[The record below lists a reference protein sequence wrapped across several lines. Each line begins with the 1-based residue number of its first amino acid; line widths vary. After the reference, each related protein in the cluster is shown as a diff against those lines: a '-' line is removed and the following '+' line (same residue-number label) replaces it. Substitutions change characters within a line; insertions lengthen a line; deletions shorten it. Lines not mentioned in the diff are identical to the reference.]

1 MGLRAKLAG
10 AFVVLLTAAV
20 LAASLVDLNW
30 TLAKM
35 ANEVIDS
42 GNVVA
47 AEVFEQMRDALAR
60 TPGDPI
66 ASLRNYPGLPA
77 FIQSVRAF
85 ATGIVFI
92 AIDDTGGH
100 NIIGEHVGGFAP
112 TDAPSVDVLRR
123 ATKQPLP
130 FQLLRVLWRE
140 HNFVLQRRILINKSP
155 FAMIRVGVSTALI
168 ADEVHQLVWA
178 ILGVSVVIILF
189 AAGMGA
195 AIGDFLSR
203 SVVAIAS
210 GVEQLASG
218 REEVNLTVGGHDEL
232 GDLADKFNRLSRQ
245 VLNERSRWEN
255 ERGGLFK
262 ALRSMTDAIVLI
274 DADTTILFANAE
286 AQTRL
291 GLGSNASEGRALQMA
306 LGGSHPLVRMVE
318 AALASGT
325 EAHDVAIELKDSAR
339 QAIDC
344 LVSILPLSHGREA
357 AGLLVT
363 LRDLKPVAELET
375 VVEYSS
381 HLARMGGLISGV
393 AHQIRKPLNVLAIR
407 LEWLRQDAEQGMP
420 LAAHIESV
428 RYEIHRLDSVI
439 EGLLR
444 FMRPE
449 RLERGPVV
457 IRELL
462 AEAGAQVTSSTIS
475 VDYEAN
481 GILPV
486 VNADRALLAEAF
498 RNIFQNAAESMTDG
512 GRILVKALYL
522 TEGFVEIV
530 VADSGCGIEPE
541 QLNRIFDLYF
551 TTKPSGNGV
560 GLSLALR
567 AIDLHHGTIAIDSK
581 AGYGTTVRVR
591 LPAQTLSTNLQTQPP
606 AYERL

>member
-1 MGLRAKLAG
+1 MGLRTKLAA
-10 AFVVLLTAAV
+10 AFVVVLTAAV
-20 LAASLVDLNW
+20 LAASLVDLKW

-35 ANEVIDS
+35 AIEVIDS

-47 AEVFEQMRDALAR
+47 AEVFEQARSALAR
-60 TPGDPI
+60 TPGDPST
-66 ASLRNYPGLPA
+66 ALRNDPGLLA

-85 ATGIVFI
+85 GTGIVFI
-92 AIDDTGGH
+92 GIDGIDGS
-100 NIIGEHVGGFAP
+100 NIIGEQVGGP
-112 TDAPSVDVLRR
+112 APSDTPPVDALRR

-130 FQLLRVLWRE
+130 FQLLRALWRE
-140 HNFVLQRRILINKSP
+140 HNYVLRWPILINHRP
-155 FAMIRVGVSTALI
+155 FAMIQVGVSTALI

-178 ILGVSVVIILF
+178 MLGVSVVIILF
-189 AAGMGA
+189 AAGTGA
-195 AIGDFLSR
+195 AIGDLLSR

-210 GVEQLASG
+210 GVEQLAAG
-218 REEVNLTVGGHDEL
+218 REEVSLSISGNDEL
-232 GDLADKFNRLSRQ
+232 GDLAYKFNRLSRQ
-245 VLNERSRWEN
+245 VLNERSRWDN

-262 ALRSMTDAIVLI
+262 ALRSMNDAILLI
-274 DADTTILFANAE
+274 DADTTILFANGE

-291 GLGSNASEGRALQMA
+291 GLGPNAEGRPLKMM
-306 LGGSHPLVRMVE
+306 LGASHPLARMVE
-318 AALASGT
+318 AALAAGT
-325 EAHDVAIELKDSAR
+325 EVHDVAIDLRDSAR
-339 QAIDC
+339 QVIDC
-344 LVSILPLSHGREA
+344 MVSILPLSRGPEA

-420 LAAHIESV
+420 LGAHIESA

-439 EGLLR
+439 DGLLR

-449 RLERGPVV
+449 RLERSPVV

-462 AEAGAQVTSSTIS
+462 AEAGAQVTSSTVS
-475 VDYEAN
+475 VEYQAE
-481 GILPV
+481 GPLPIL
-486 VNADRALLAEAF
+486 NADRALLAEAF

-512 GRILVKALYL
+512 GGILVKAICLP
-522 TEGFVEIV
+522 EGFIEIMI
-530 VADSGCGIEPE
+530 ADHGCGIEPE

-567 AIDLHHGTIAIDSK
+567 AIDLHRGTIAIDSK
-581 AGYGTTVRVR
+581 VGYGTTVRVR
-591 LPAQTLSTNLQTQPP
+591 LPAQTLSANLQPQPP
-606 AYERL
+606 VYESL

>member
-1 MGLRAKLAG
+1 MGLRTKLAG

-35 ANEVIDS
+35 ANGVIDS

-47 AEVFEQMRDALAR
+47 AEVFEQVRSVLAR

-66 ASLRNYPGLPA
+66 VGLRNDPGLLA

-92 AIDDTGGH
+92 GIDGTDGR
-100 NIIGEHVGGFAP
+100 NIIGEQVGGVAP
-112 TDAPSVDVLRR
+112 TDAPLVDVLRR
-123 ATKQPLP
+123 ATKLPLP
-130 FQLLRVLWRE
+130 FRLLRALWRE
-140 HNFVLQRRILINKSP
+140 HNYVLQRPVLINNRP
-155 FAMIRVGVSTALI
+155 VAMIRVGVSTALI

-178 ILGVSVVIILF
+178 ILGVSIVIILI
-189 AAGMGA
+189 AAGTGA

-203 SVVAIAS
+203 SVVAITS

-218 REEVNLTVGGHDEL
+218 REDVNLTVSGRDEL
-232 GDLADKFNRLSRQ
+232 GNLADKFNRLSRQ
-245 VLNERSRWEN
+245 VLSERSRWEN

-274 DADTTILFANAE
+274 DADTTILFANTE

-291 GLGSNASEGRALQMA
+291 GLGSSASEGRPLQRV
-306 LGGSHPLVRMVE
+306 LGASHPLVRMVE

-325 EAHDVAIELKDSAR
+325 EAHDVAIEIRDSAR
-339 QAIDC
+339 HAVDC
-344 LVSILPLSHGREA
+344 LVSIFPLSRGREA
-357 AGLLVT
+357 AGLLVA

-407 LEWLRQDAEQGMP
+407 LEWLREDAEQGMP

-428 RYEIHRLDSVI
+428 RYEIRRLDSVI

-449 RLERGPVV
+449 RLERSPVV
-457 IRELL
+457 IQELL
-462 AEAGAQVTSSTIS
+462 TEAGAQVTSSTIS
-475 VDYEAN
+475 VEYQAD
-481 GILPV
+481 GLLPV
-486 VNADRALLAEAF
+486 LNADRALLAEAF
-498 RNIFQNAAESMTDG
+498 RNIFQNAAESMSEG
-512 GRILVKALYL
+512 GRIVVKALPL
-522 TEGFVEIV
+522 PEDFIEIV
-530 VADSGCGIEPE
+530 IADGGCGIERE
-541 QLNRIFDLYF
+541 QLDRIFDLYF

-560 GLSLALR
+560 GLSLAMR
-567 AIDLHHGTIAIDSK
+567 AIDLHKGTIEIDSK
-581 AGYGTTVRVR
+581 VGYGTTVRVR
-591 LPAQTLSTNLQTQPP
+591 LPVQTLSANLDTQPP
-606 AYERL
+606 AS

>member
-1 MGLRAKLAG
+1 MGLRTKLAG
-10 AFVVLLTAAV
+10 AFVLLLTGAV
-20 LAASLVDLNW
+20 LAASMADLDW

-47 AEVFEQMRDALAR
+47 AEVFEQVRSALAH
-60 TPGDPI
+60 TPGDPA
-66 ASLRNYPGLPA
+66 ASLRGDPGLQA
-77 FIQSVRAF
+77 FIESVRAF

-92 AIDDTGGH
+92 SIEGIDGH
-100 NIIGEHVGGFAP
+100 NIIGEQVGGVAP
-112 TDAPSVDVLRR
+112 TDAPMVDVLAR

-130 FQLLRVLWRE
+130 FRLLRALWRE
-140 HNFVLQRRILINKSP
+140 HNYMVQRPVLINNRP

-178 ILGVSVVIILF
+178 ILGVSFVIIFF
-189 AAGMGA
+189 AAGTGA

-203 SVVAIAS
+203 SVVAITS

-218 REEVNLTVGGHDEL
+218 REEVNLPVTGHDEL
-232 GDLADKFNRLSRQ
+232 GNLADKFNHLSRQ
-245 VLNERSRWEN
+245 VLSERNRWEN

-291 GLGSNASEGRALQMA
+291 VLGANAGEGRPLHKV
-306 LGGSHPLVRMVE
+306 LGASHPLVRMVE

-325 EAHDVAIELKDSAR
+325 EAHDVAIELRDTAR
-339 QAIDC
+339 QALDC
-344 LVSILPLSHGREA
+344 LVSILPLSRGREA

-393 AHQIRKPLNVLAIR
+393 AHQIRKPLNVLSIR

-457 IRELL
+457 IGELL
-462 AEAGAQVTSSTIS
+462 AEAGAQITSSTIS
-475 VDYEAN
+475 VDYQTN
-481 GILPV
+481 GMLPV

-498 RNIFQNAAESMTDG
+498 RNIFQNAAESMSDG
-512 GRILVKALYL
+512 GRIVVQAMCLP
-522 TEGFVEIV
+522 EGFVEIV
-530 VADSGCGIEPE
+530 IADSGCGIEPE

-551 TTKPSGNGV
+551 TTKPSGNGM

-581 AGYGTTVRVR
+581 VGLGTTVRVR
-591 LPAQTLSTNLQTQPP
+591 LPGQTLSPNLQTQPP